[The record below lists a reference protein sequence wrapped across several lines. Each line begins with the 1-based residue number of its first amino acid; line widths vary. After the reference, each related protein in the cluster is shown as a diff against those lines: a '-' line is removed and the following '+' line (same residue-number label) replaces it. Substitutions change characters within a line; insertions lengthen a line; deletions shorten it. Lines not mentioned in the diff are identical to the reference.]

1 MGLSSPGLAPRLG
14 RVGFAL
20 LVSGAL
26 WVSRAAQA
34 QGTEGPASPYPL
46 LDDLRPAQQAG
57 TEPPLAA
64 GPDAVSIPSPVAQVV
79 AAPAA
84 PPRYS
89 GAATLAVSR
98 SSQTNSSL
106 TVGTPVLRGL
116 VSVRPHI
123 LAEIDWG
130 FALMLD
136 SEWSAFARSGNPW
149 AKGWYRGERGRL
161 HWYAG
166 VGITAPL
173 ASVNISPD
181 GRNQRALYN
190 QSAAAW
196 GLWDD
201 WRWTPG
207 RMAVPVPAALS
218 YAFSPRV
225 IATVEAALAPVFG
238 VWNGASGTDLLGQ
251 LALGARLLLSR
262 DLWLCPRL
270 QAVLLPSA
278 SVDQLQTAAGLR
290 LEWTPRLGRFFLG
303 ALVNLDEPLGVFGRG
318 TRNWGIHLGKELDL

>member
-1 MGLSSPGLAPRLG
+1 MGFPLSGLGPRLG

-20 LVSGAL
+20 LVAGAL
-26 WVSRAAQA
+26 WISRAAQA
-34 QGTEGPASPYPL
+34 QGPQGPASPYPL
-46 LDDLRPAQQAG
+46 LDELHPAAQAG
-57 TEPPLAA
+57 TEPPLTA
-64 GPDAVSIPSPVAQVV
+64 GPDAVPIPSAVARIV
-79 AAPAA
+79 ADPSA
-84 PPRYS
+84 PPRFS
-89 GAATLAVSR
+89 AGATLALSR
-98 SSQTNSSL
+98 SSETNSSL

-116 VSVRPHI
+116 VSIRPHV

-149 AKGWYRGERGRL
+149 AKGWYRGERGRV

-173 ASVNISPD
+173 ASVNISPG
-181 GRNQRALYN
+181 GRNQRALYD

-207 RMAVPVPAALS
+207 RMALPVPAALS
-218 YAFSPRV
+218 FAFSPRV
-225 IATVEAALAPVFG
+225 IATAEAALAPVFG
-238 VWNGASGTDLLGQ
+238 VRNGASGTDLLGQ
-251 LALGARLLLSR
+251 LALGARFLLVR

-290 LEWTPRLGRFFLG
+290 VEWTPRFGRFFLG

-318 TRNWGIHLGKELDL
+318 TQSWGIHLGKELDL

>member
-1 MGLSSPGLAPRLG
+1 MGLRLPGLGPRLG

-20 LVSGAL
+20 LIASAL
-26 WVSRAAQA
+26 WVSRGAQA
-34 QGTEGPASPYPL
+34 QSTEGPASPYPL
-46 LDDLRPAQQAG
+46 LDDLPPVPPPGPAA
-57 TEPPLAA
+57 PLAPT
-64 GPDAVSIPSPVAQVV
+64 PDAALPPVPVAQVV
-79 AAPAA
+79 ATPSA

-89 GAATLAVSR
+89 AGATLAISR

-116 VSVRPHI
+116 FSIKPHI

-136 SEWSAFARSGNPW
+136 SESSTFARSGNPW
-149 AKGWYRGERGRL
+149 AKGWYRGEWGRL
-161 HWYAG
+161 RWYAG
-166 VGITAPL
+166 VGITAPI
-173 ASVNISPD
+173 ASVSISPD
-181 GRNQRALYN
+181 GRNQRALYD

-207 RMAVPVPAALS
+207 RMAVPIPAALS
-218 YAFSPRV
+218 FALSPRV
-225 IATVEAALAPVFG
+225 IATAEGALAPVFG
-238 VWNGASGTDLLGQ
+238 VRNGESGTDLLAQ
-251 LALGARLLLSR
+251 LAVGARFLLPH

-270 QAVLLPSA
+270 QAVLLPST

-290 LEWTPRLGRFFLG
+290 VEWTPRFGRFFVG

-318 TRNWGIHLGKELDL
+318 TQNWGIHLGKELDL